1 MDTRGHLIDLARW
14 KRRQHFD
21 LYRVLQQP
29 FFSVTVDLD
38 VTSLWRRCRDNRDAS
53 FVLSALEA
61 MLRAASA
68 SEPMRLRLRGDQV
81 WVHDRV
87 GVGTTVLRPDE
98 TFGFAR
104 IDLAPD
110 EDAFQRVGRAALE
123 QAKQHPAIDPM
134 PGQDDLIYHTTLP
147 WLRFTAFT
155 NALSGSDSIPRVTFG
170 RVSEDG
176 ASFRMPVAV
185 EVHHALVDGL
195 DVARFLDAFQAG
207 VH

>member
-1 MDTRGHLIDLARW
+1 VSTNGHLIDLGRW

-21 LYRVLQQP
+21 LYRALQQP
-29 FFSVTVDLD
+29 FFSVTVNVE
-38 VTSLWRRCRDNRDAS
+38 VTALWQRCRTNRDAS
-53 FVLSALEA
+53 FVLSALA
-61 MLRAASA
+61 ALLRAAA
-68 SEPMRLRLRGDQV
+68 ATEPMRLRLRGDEV
-81 WVHDRV
+81 WLHDRV
-87 GVGTTVLRPDE
+87 GVGTTVSRPDE

-104 IDLAPD
+104 LDLASS
-110 EDAFQRVGRAALE
+110 EEAFQLAGRAAIE
-123 QAKQHPAIDPM
+123 QAKQSASIDPM

-170 RVSEDG
+170 KVFEDRG
-176 ASFRMPVAV
+176 GFRMPVAV

-195 DVARFLDAFQAG
+195 DVARFIDAFEAG